1 MSNKTSDHDDKIMQ
15 CSTFDELLDA
25 EYGSPGHRSVNNLMP
40 TQLPFIWLRR
50 SKQNVL
56 KLV

>member
-1 MSNKTSDHDDKIMQ
+1 MNAR
-15 CSTFDELLDA
+15 TFDELLDA
-25 EYGSPGHRSVNNLMP
+25 EYGKSGTRSVNNLMP
-40 TQLPFIWLRR
+40 TQLPFVWLRR